1 MKLFEES
8 GNTISSSNL
17 EKSGIKLNRDSGK
30 YQVEMW
36 CAWRIMVCL
45 KKNYASIGQVRP
57 GPTDGR
63 VRYMDLEV
71 NATLITLQTTDWNVV
86 ENKVDWAK
94 SYWNFEGNL
103 YNCVYHSTDK
113 VQPLESCWLV
123 K

>member
-86 ENKVDWAK
+86 ENKVDWK
-94 SYWNFEGNL
+94 IIDYEVIKFRELSN
-103 YNCVYHSTDK
+103 K
-113 VQPLESCWLV
+113 SCWWSIV
-123 K
+123 S